1 MIDDW
6 GWADVGF
13 HKPDGTN
20 ESVTPNM
27 DALVASGIM
36 LNNYYVHKYCSP
48 SRSSYQSG
56 RFPYHVNV
64 LNLDMDVAN
73 PADPVSGFAGVPR
86 NMTGIA
92 EKLKSAGYATH
103 MVGKWDAGMATPD
116 HTPKGRGYDSSL
128 IYFHHANDYWTSID
142 GTACPTSASGKKTI
156 SVTDLWATD
165 GPAKGL
171 NNSWDCSQSNQPA
184 SCKYEDE
191 IFVEEV
197 LARIAAHD
205 PTQPFFLFWAPHIA
219 HEPLQ
224 VPQAYLDKFSW
235 IDTRPRQFYMA
246 MVNYVDTLLGRV
258 VDALKAKNMWDDL
271 LWLSSADNGGPIYA
285 SGSAGANNWP
295 KRGGKMSNW
304 QGGIQVNAYASGG
317 LLPAAVQGTVSMGLM
332 AGCDVYATFC
342 SLAGVDATDAKA
354 KAANLPPVD
363 GLDMWPFLSGQVAT
377 SPRTEVPV
385 GSTAGEAGMAKRNA
399 SETVVQ
405 ALVTADGWKLLVGQ
419 TGQNIWTGPYYPNAS
434 SSWKDV
440 PYDCGIPG
448 APPPKGKAASGCLF
462 NYLTDPTEHAD
473 VAESNPDVVAKM
485 YARLQELQKSAF
497 SPDRGTV
504 QAAACDAAL
513 KQWGGFWGPFM
524 Q

>member
-1 MIDDW
+1 
-6 GWADVGF
+6 
-13 HKPDGTN
+13 
-20 ESVTPNM
+20 
-27 DALVASGIM
+27 
-36 LNNYYVHKYCSP
+36 
-48 SRSSYQSG
+48 
-56 RFPYHVNV
+56 
-64 LNLDMDVAN
+64 
-73 PADPVSGFAGVPR
+73 
-86 NMTGIA
+86 
-92 EKLKSAGYATH
+92 
-103 MVGKWDAGMATPD
+103 
-116 HTPKGRGYDSSL
+116 
-128 IYFHHANDYWTSID
+128 
-142 GTACPTSASGKKTI
+142 
-156 SVTDLWATD
+156 
-165 GPAKGL
+165 
-171 NNSWDCSQSNQPA
+171 
-184 SCKYEDE
+184 
-191 IFVEEV
+191 
-197 LARIAAHD
+197 
-205 PTQPFFLFWAPHIA
+205 
-219 HEPLQ
+219 LQ
-224 VPQAYLDKFSW
+224 VPQAYLDKFAW

-246 MVNYVDTLLGRV
+246 MINYVDTLLGRV

-354 KAANLPPVD
+354 AAANLPPVD

-385 GSTAGEAGMAKRNA
+385 GSTAGEAGMVHRNA

-405 ALVTADGWKLLVGQ
+405 GVVTADGWKLLVGQ

-434 SSWKDV
+434 TSWKDV

-462 NYLTDPTEHAD
+462 NYLTDPTEHDD
-473 VAESNPDVVAKM
+473 VADANPDVVAKM

-497 SPDRGTV
+497 SPDRGSV